1 MNIEICD
8 EEKMYHEWVANNLSF
23 MNNHKSC
30 IEVMKKLFLAGF
42 SAGYVYKKKY
52 NAEEQLQK

>member
-8 EEKMYHEWVANNLSF
+8 EEKMYHEWVANNLSY
-23 MNNHKSC
+23 MNSHKPC
-30 IEVMKKLFLAGF
+30 IEVMKKLFMAGF